1 MVFNMNTVNHLP
13 QGWEYKKMPE
23 VVKWGSGGTPKATES
38 LYYENGTIPWLII
51 GDLNDG
57 IVKTSATKITKL
69 GLENSSAKLIPCGTL
84 LIAMYG
90 SIGKLGITG
99 FECCTNQAI
108 AFAQKLNGVDT
119 MYLFYYL
126 MMIKPKLVQMGK
138 GGTQKNI
145 SQTVL
150 NSLFIPLPPLPTQQ
164 AIVTRIES
172 LFAELDKAAEHLR
185 TAQQQ
190 LKTYRQ
196 AVLNHWLNNE
206 DGKWEMVKLGEVAE
220 KIQIG
225 PFGTQLHK
233 SDYINGGIPL
243 INPMHINNNK
253 IQPDKSFSVSEE
265 KYKELSNY
273 YLQKG
278 DVVLGR
284 RGEMGRCA
292 VVSEKEDGLLCGTGS
307 LYIRGGD
314 VLFAD
319 YLCRL
324 LSSQKIILYF
334 ENASSGTTMSNLN
347 RGIIENCEIPF
358 PPLTDQHRIVQ
369 EIESRL
375 SQAEAAEAS
384 IAEALQKTEALRQS
398 ILKKAFSGELV

>member
-1 MVFNMNTVNHLP
+1 MPTYP
-13 QGWEYKKMPE
+13 TYKLSEIARSTKGKKPKSVSKE
-23 VVKWGSGGTPKATES
+23 KTDGFKIPYVDIKAFEKGIIDNYTDGENCTFCTPDDVLIVWDGARCGFVGRGVEGAIGSTLAKISSDKYT
-38 LYYENGTIPWLII
+38 
-51 GDLNDG
+51 ND
-57 IVKTSATKITKL
+57 
-69 GLENSSAKLIPCGTL
+69 
-84 LIAMYG
+84 
-90 SIGKLGITG
+90 
-99 FECCTNQAI
+99 F
-108 AFAQKLNGVDT
+108 
-119 MYLFYYL
+119 LFYFLQSKY
-126 MMIKPKLVQMGK
+126 K
-138 GGTQKNI
+138 
-145 SQTVL
+145 VL
-150 NSLFIPLPPLPTQQ
+150 NSNPRGVGIPHIEPNLLWNFEIPDVGKTTQQ
-164 AIVTRIES
+164 AIVARIES

-292 VVSEKEDGLLCGTGS
+292 VVSEKEDGMLCGTGS

-314 VLFAD
+314 ALFAD

-358 PPLTDQHRIVQ
+358 PPLPDQHRIVQ

-375 SQAEAAEAS
+375 SQAEAAEAN

-398 ILKKAFSGELV
+398 ILKKAFEGNLV